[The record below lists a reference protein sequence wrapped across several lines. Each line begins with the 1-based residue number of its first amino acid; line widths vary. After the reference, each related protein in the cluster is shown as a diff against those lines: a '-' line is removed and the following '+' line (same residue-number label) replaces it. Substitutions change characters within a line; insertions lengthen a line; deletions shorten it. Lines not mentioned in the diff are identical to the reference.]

1 MQNEQDATTTSP
13 LSHWVAA
20 GPGGRAF
27 AFRAPRTP
35 LRRGWIV
42 TLGLLAFAAVWL
54 SHLAYTSLSPP
65 VDDIEQLTW
74 VRSLEWGYYKHPPLP
89 TWLLWLPVRM
99 FGLSRWT
106 VYFAGAACALGAL
119 GLMWRLLAR
128 LRGTTYAA
136 VALLAALCITY
147 YNGRLYYYNHN
158 IVLMLLSA
166 ASATLC
172 WQAFATRQR
181 RWWVGLG
188 LAIGFGALSKY
199 QIAVTIVCVLAFAW
213 HQRAWRDPG
222 HRLGMLLAALIAL
235 LLFAPHVAWLRTH
248 DFGPIRYAV
257 NTSLG
262 ARFGATDRTVE
273 SLHWLVDQVFNR
285 ALPALLLLAA
295 TCLMARP
302 KRWRPEDV
310 SSMPVAAC
318 AQRPDGSR
326 AFLLIWGLAPLVFMP
341 MVGIV
346 FGADLQLHWGT
357 PFLLWA
363 VPAVMELFSY
373 QRWDRADL
381 GKVVTAFVLIQ
392 ALLLTVS
399 HLTSPR
405 GPLELR
411 DRHWRTFDSSELA
424 QHIAD
429 SARKQLGGPVRI
441 VLGEAALAGSLALK
455 LPELPLVLIDG
466 RFDHSPWVT
475 RGLLRACGALQI
487 GHRSELPSGSVVDP
501 AFPDLAWRVIQPAT
515 SAPAC
520 PR

>member
-1 MQNEQDATTTSP
+1 VHDMQDAATESP
-13 LSHWVAA
+13 LSGWAA
-20 GPGGRAF
+20 ARQGGHAF
-27 AFRAPRTP
+27 AFRMTRTALP
-35 LRRGWIV
+35 VGWIV
-42 TLGLLAFAAVWL
+42 ALGLLFFAAVWL

-65 VDDIEQLTW
+65 VDNIEQLTW

-89 TWLLWLPVRM
+89 TWLLWLPVRL

-106 VYFAGAACALGAL
+106 AYVAGAVCTLGAL
-119 GLMWRLLAR
+119 GLMWHLLAR
-128 LRGTTYAA
+128 LRGTTHAA
-136 VALLAALCITY
+136 IALLAALCITY
-147 YNGRLYYYNHN
+147 YNGRLDYYNHN
-158 IVLMLLSA
+158 TVLMLLSA

-181 RWWVGLG
+181 RWWIGLG
-188 LAIGFGALSKY
+188 MAIGFGALSKY
-199 QIAVTIVCVLAFAW
+199 QIAVTAACVVAFAL
-213 HQRAWRDPG
+213 HQRAWRDPV
-222 HRLGMLLAALIAL
+222 HRLGLLLAALIAL

-257 NTSLG
+257 STSLG
-262 ARFGATDRTVE
+262 AHFGPTTRIAE

-295 TCLMARP
+295 TSFRALP
-302 KRWRPEDV
+302 KRWRSDHADT
-310 SSMPVAAC
+310 SSAAAH
-318 AQRPDGSR
+318 AQGSGSAR
-326 AFLLIWGLAPLVFMP
+326 AFLLIWGLTPLVFMP
-341 MVGIV
+341 LVGIF
-346 FGADLQLHWGT
+346 FGAYLQLHWGT

-363 VPAVMELFSY
+363 VPAVMELTARE
-373 QRWDRADL
+373 RWGQANLR
-381 GKVVTAFVLIQ
+381 KVLAAFVLIQ
-392 ALLLTVS
+392 ALLLAVS

-405 GPLELR
+405 GPLALR

-429 SARKQLGGPVRI
+429 SARQQLGGPVRI

-487 GHRSELPSGSVVDP
+487 GHRSELPSGSMVDP
-501 AFPDLAWRVIQPAT
+501 AFPDLAWRVIQPAN

-520 PR
+520 PS